1 MYIKLY
7 MLATAGQT
15 ATSNWLIIFDGT
27 HIGYI
32 KIEKFHFI
40 LKVYHVRMKLY
51 EHQLTKHKSFCH

>member
-1 MYIKLY
+1 

-27 HIGYI
+27 HKGYI